1 MLVLCFDTETTGLP
15 PKGAFPSKV
24 GADYPY
30 IVQLSFV
37 VYDTE
42 TNSVVQE
49 ENHLVK
55 VPVKVDGS
63 QAAAIHKITDHA
75 LKTKGVEFA
84 YVYYLFQAAAARAD
98 LVVGH
103 NLEFDLNMM
112 RAQCARHNFPFCVDK
127 DVFCTMKSTIDLCA
141 IRRQNSRGAYN
152 KYPSLLEL
160 YRFLFKEDPTELHNA
175 IVDVYAC
182 LRCFVKVKLGK
193 DCPAEI
199 VARISTARISTA
211 RQSASEPNAAR
222 AEYLGEAH
230 DFAVKCVPVHVG
242 HDHAD
247 I

>member
-15 PKGAFPSKV
+15 PKGSFPAKV

-37 VYDTE
+37 VYNTE
-42 TNSVVQE
+42 TNAVVQE

-55 VPVKVDGS
+55 VPVKVNGS
-63 QAAAIHKITDHA
+63 QAAAIHKITDEALHA
-75 LKTKGVEFA
+75 KGVEFA
-84 YVYYLFQAAAARAD
+84 YVYYIFQAALGRAD

-112 RAQCARHNFPFCVDK
+112 RAQCARHSFPFCVPK
-127 DVFCTMKSTIDLCA
+127 NLFCTMKSTVDLCA

-160 YRFLFKEDPTELHNA
+160 YRFLFQEEPTELHNA

-182 LRCFVKVKLGK
+182 LRCFVKVKFGK
-193 DCPAEI
+193 DCPSAI
-199 VARISTARISTA
+199 VARISTAREG
-211 RQSASEPNAAR
+211 ASQPDAAR
-222 AEYLGEAH
+222 AEHLLEAH

-242 HDHAD
+242 HDHPD
-247 I
+247 V